1 MTGAAAAA
9 GFACGLRTFSA
20 PLALALRGR
29 LGGTPVRAGLA
40 LAAAGELVGDK
51 LPSVPSRTA
60 PGPLALRVAAGAFCG
75 HVLGGRSGLVAG
87 AAGAAAGSFAGQRA
101 RGELAE
107 RTGRP
112 DAVFAVAEDA
122 LAYALAALVA

>member
-1 MTGAAAAA
+1 MTGAATLA
-9 GFACGLRTFSA
+9 GFACGLRTFSG
-20 PLALALRGR
+20 PLVLARR
-29 LGGTPVRAGLA
+29 APVRAFLA
-40 LAAAGELVGDK
+40 FAAAGELVGDK

-75 HVLGGRSGLVAG
+75 HVFAGRAGLVAG

-101 RGELAE
+101 RGLLTE

-112 DAVFAVAEDA
+112 DAVFAVAEDTV
-122 LAYALAALVA
+122 AYALAAAVA

>member
-1 MTGAAAAA
+1 MTGAAALA

-29 LGGTPVRAGLA
+29 LDGTPVRVGLA
-40 LAAAGELVGDK
+40 CAAGGELVGDK

-60 PGPLALRVAAGAFCG
+60 PGPLALRIAAGGFCG
-75 HVLGGRSGLVAG
+75 HVLAGRPGLAAG
-87 AAGAAAGSFAGQRA
+87 AAGAAAGSFAGRRA
-101 RGELAE
+101 RGLLTE

-122 LAYALAALVA
+122 LAYGLAALVA